1 MTPMRFFGRSC
12 SALLLAVSL
21 MLGGAMSAQAQAE
34 PAAATAAT
42 SAQPQSPAQAQVERQ
57 QSQPL
62 NNAPVWR
69 EVRKDGQEHYTSVQ
83 GRETGV
89 LIQSG
94 GESWRQLRNGPIT
107 FYGGLLIVLA
117 AVVIGGFYL
126 WRGTIRLHE
135 PMTGRL
141 IQRFTLVERCAHWSM
156 AISFCVLG
164 ISGLVMLFGKH
175 IVLPLIGHTLFA
187 WITALMKNLHNFIGP
202 LFMLSIVLFVIIYI
216 RHNFPSKGDLQ
227 WILNAGGLINGKH
240 IPAGRFNAGEKGW
253 FWVGVICLG
262 TLMSVS
268 GVVLLFPN
276 FDQVRAT
283 MQLANVVHGVAA
295 ALFIAMSLAHIY
307 IGTLGME
314 GAFQGMRTG
323 YVDESWLKEHH
334 EYTYN
339 EVMAAKG
346 NMANTAHVANA
357 GTDKA

>member
-1 MTPMRFFGRSC
+1 MRFFTRSC
-12 SALLLAVSL
+12 GALLLVASL
-21 MLGGAMSAQAQAE
+21 MLGGTSLARAQSQ
-34 PAAATAAT
+34 PQPQPQPQSQPQT
-42 SAQPQSPAQAQVERQ
+42 QPQSPAEAQVERQ

-94 GESWRQLRNGPIT
+94 GETWRQLRNGPIT

-117 AVVIGGFYL
+117 AVLIGGFYL

-164 ISGLVMLFGKH
+164 ISGMVILFGKH
-175 IVLPLIGHTLFA
+175 ILLPVIGHTLFA

-346 NMANTAHVANA
+346 NMASTAHVANA